1 MNQPAPAAFRKE
13 QESQRINREAVLQKA
28 LRLRDAEGEFINAV
42 VVKEPRFDD
51 GVQTLLHFGNPY
63 LERPTLGTLPIPLS
77 KDEANEIMRTIILF
91 PEA

>member
-1 MNQPAPAAFRKE
+1 MNQLEPAAFRNE
-13 QESQRINREAVLQKA
+13 EESQRINREAVLQEA
-28 LRLRDAEGEFINAV
+28 LRLRDAEGEFVTAV
-42 VVKEPRFDD
+42 VVEEIRFDD